1 MTTLSDQINS
11 DFWANV
17 DKFKEQHYQWM
28 LTHKDLATHA
38 VTLTFD
44 PTKIQLFLDKNKM
57 EMKLNHPYLIQKYKL
72 EMKHFGHVLRR
83 SLFGKS
89 AERFGERLL
98 LIPCLEGMEEGKNP
112 HYHCTIGVDASRMEV
127 ATSKILESWTQ
138 TRFCGHHNEV
148 KLYRDEGWLGY
159 NTKRCMFPKKEVIDW
174 ENVLVPSSSQSILG

>member
-11 DFWANV
+11 EFWANV

-28 LTHKDLATHA
+28 LTQKDLATHA

-44 PTKIQLFLDKNKM
+44 PTKIQSYLNRYEM
-57 EMKLNHPYLIQKYKL
+57 EMKLNHPYLIKKYKK
-72 EMKHFGHVLRR
+72 EMNYFGCLLSK

-89 AERFGERLL
+89 AERYGERLL
-98 LIPCLEGMEEGKNP
+98 LIPCLEGIENGKMP
-112 HYHCTIGVDASRMEV
+112 HYHCTIGVDAKRIEV
-127 ATSKILESWTQ
+127 ATNKILESWMQ

-159 NTKRCMFPKKEVIDW
+159 NMKRCMFPKKEVIDW

>member
-11 DFWANV
+11 KFWADV
-17 DKFKEQHYQWM
+17 FKFKDQHYQWM

-44 PTKIQLFLDKNKM
+44 PTKIQAYLNRYEID
-57 EMKLNHPYLIQKYKL
+57 MKLNNPYLIKKYKL
-72 EMKHFGHVLRR
+72 EMQYFGRLLSR

-98 LIPCLEGMEEGKNP
+98 LIPCMEGIEEGKIP
-112 HYHCTIGVDASRMEV
+112 HYHCTIGVDENRMDV
-127 ATSKILESWTQ
+127 AEAKILQCWVQ

-174 ENVLVPSSSQSILG
+174 ESIVLPTSSQSILG